1 MLTIL
6 YKGVKKAVLACKR
19 GSQSAMTRQSRG
31 FTLIELMVVITVVAV
46 LLTLAAPSYQ
56 KLIER
61 NRLKE
66 AAQSFKSDVQLA
78 RMEAIKR
85 SRNTIFHRATTP
97 GSAGEWC
104 YGISTVPCVCDPL
117 DNTVEDCDIKRI
129 YGTSFPTVSLE
140 TDGDS
145 TFDSRRGTS
154 TDLSSL
160 FTTRHYAVQVRV
172 SNAGRVVI
180 CDPDPMPMDA
190 NGIPLQG
197 IFGACN

>member
-1 MLTIL
+1 ML
-6 YKGVKKAVLACKR
+6 YKGVGRADLACKR
-19 GSQSAMTRQSRG
+19 GSHSVMNKQSRG
-31 FTLIELMVVITVVAV
+31 FTLIELMVVIAVVAV

-66 AAQSFKSDVQLA
+66 ATQGFKSDVQVA

-85 SRNTIFHRATTP
+85 SRNTIFHRTSGDDGA
-97 GSAGEWC
+97 WC
-104 YGISTVPCVCDPL
+104 YGVSTVVCDCEQV
-117 DNTVEDCDIKRI
+117 DDTAADFCDIKRI
-129 YGTSFPTVSLE
+129 AGASFPVVSLE

-160 FTTRHYAVQVRV
+160 FTTRHYAVEVTV
-172 SNAGRVVI
+172 SDAGRVVI
-180 CDPDPMPMDA
+180 CDPDPMPVDA